1 VISRRG
7 ASGRGYRARMT
18 FPAANARYRVAI
30 HRAKGCYFAR
40 VVDLP
45 GCFSRGASEVEA
57 LENARCAIRA
67 YLWLAQALAGDT
79 ATVQLEISA

>member
-1 VISRRG
+1 
-7 ASGRGYRARMT
+7 MT
-18 FPAANARYRVAI
+18 IPAARPRYRVAI
-30 HRAKGCYFAR
+30 HRASGGYIAQ

-57 LENARCAIRA
+57 LENARSAIRA
-67 YLWLAQALAGDT
+67 YLWLAQLLAGDT

>member
-1 VISRRG
+1 
-7 ASGRGYRARMT
+7 MT
-18 FPAANARYRVAI
+18 IALSKTRYRVAI
-30 HRAKGCYFAR
+30 HRANGGYIAQ

-57 LENARCAIRA
+57 LENARSAIRA
-67 YLWLAQALAGDT
+67 YLWLAQMLAGDT

>member
-1 VISRRG
+1 
-7 ASGRGYRARMT
+7 MT
-18 FPAANARYRVAI
+18 FPPANGRFRVAI
-30 HRAKGCYFAR
+30 HRAKGCYFAQ

-57 LENARCAIRA
+57 LENARSTIRA